1 MDVIIFGIS
10 GDLASKKLVPTLLK
24 LFSDKKLPSDTRLIG
39 FSRSVKNFE
48 SLPFAYTHSQ
58 GSYSS
63 VEDMQKLKSL
73 LRPEVRQLFYIALPP
88 SASREV
94 LGAINASKLITK
106 EDSKDMRLVL
116 VEKPFGEGYEDTI
129 SLAKFINSSFAEG
142 QCLKVDH
149 YAGKKELRDIVEHVP
164 HGDIKKVYFEI
175 LETATVENRS
185 GFYDTVGA
193 LRDVGQNHLLLMLS
207 TFFKIFR
214 DETEGKKRE
223 DVLSHL
229 VVDVD
234 ISKYHFGQYGG
245 YDKIETFFSIPV
257 ILAKSDGAHHDIDI
271 VLRGG
276 KGLSQNRAG
285 IRIEY
290 SDGEQKEVLLSS
302 GTSAYE
308 HVFMDAIEGTLDTF
322 PSDMEVLCSWKFIEE
337 VEKIKEEIKKTKGF
351 STYPIG
357 SAVDGIL

>member
-10 GDLASKKLVPTLLK
+10 GDLAGKKLVPTLQK
-24 LFSDKKLPSDTRLIG
+24 LFGDKKLPSDTRLIG

-48 SLPFAYTHSQ
+48 GLPFAYTHVQ

-63 VEDMQKLKSL
+63 VEDMQKLKNQ
-73 LRPEVRQLFYIALPP
+73 LRPDVRQLLYIALPP

-94 LGAINASKLITK
+94 LNALSASKLVSK
-106 EDSKDMRLVL
+106 EDPKGLRLIL

-129 SLAKFINSSFAEG
+129 SLAEFINSSFSEG

-164 HGDIKKVYFEI
+164 HREIKKAYFEI

-223 DVLSHL
+223 DILSHI
-229 VVDVD
+229 VVDTD
-234 ISKYHFGQYGG
+234 ISKYRFGQYSG

-257 ILAKSDGAHHDIDI
+257 ILKKLDGSHHDIDI

-276 KGLSQNRAG
+276 KGLNQNRAG
-285 IRIEY
+285 ISIEY
-290 SDGEQKEVLLSS
+290 VDGNKKEVLLSS

-322 PSDMEVLCSWKFIEE
+322 PSDNEVLLAWKFIEE
-337 VEKIKEEIKKTKGF
+337 VEKIKEEIQKNKGF
-351 STYPIG
+351 STYSIG
-357 SAVDGIL
+357 SAVDSIM